1 MPIETPRLFTR
12 YAYGQII
19 SLEVSTSSFGRFQSA
34 LATTPTLATP
44 AVFAARLTVATML
57 AAIPM
62 LPARLAPL
70 TPAPTSAC
78 AVHPVNDA
86 GEAGRLIATTSP
98 GAMSVGV
105 VGPSSDPFERCT
117 SILTASRTPSVVF
130 STVPLKELL
139 GAS

>member
-1 MPIETPRLFTR
+1 M
-12 YAYGQII
+12 
-19 SLEVSTSSFGRFQSA
+19 
-34 LATTPTLATP
+34 
-44 AVFAARLTVATML
+44 
-57 AAIPM
+57 
-62 LPARLAPL
+62 
-70 TPAPTSAC
+70 
-78 AVHPVNDA
+78 
-86 GEAGRLIATTSP
+86 AGRLIAIISP